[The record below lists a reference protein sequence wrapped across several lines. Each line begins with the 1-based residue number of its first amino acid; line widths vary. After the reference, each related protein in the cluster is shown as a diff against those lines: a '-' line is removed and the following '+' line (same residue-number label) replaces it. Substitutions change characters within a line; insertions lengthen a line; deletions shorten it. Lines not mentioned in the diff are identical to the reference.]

1 METYKP
7 NSESH
12 LVPTSKNK
20 KPILIIVVIALALV
34 AAIWGWKSIE
44 LNKLQAKSDT
54 EKAALISKANQQL
67 MQSHSEHLRLL
78 AKPFVWAL
86 RTEML
91 QGNFNQV
98 NLYLSDM
105 VKEANVQQIIIA
117 NDKGL
122 VVASTN
128 KKDEK
133 QPFSVIAKGVDI
145 SSNDIKVDTNGKVIM
160 MTSPIMGFNNRLG
173 TLLIKYAVPQ
183 SKLK

>member
-7 NSESH
+7 SSENNLVSNSN
-12 LVPTSKNK
+12 NK
-20 KPILIIVVIALALV
+20 KPILIIVVIALVLI
-34 AAIWGWKSIE
+34 AATWGWKSIA
-44 LNKLQAKSDT
+44 LNKLQNKYDT

-67 MQSHSEHLRLL
+67 MQAHSEHLQLL

-98 NLYLSDM
+98 NLYMSDM
-105 VKEANVQQIIIA
+105 VKERNVQQIIVA
-117 NDKGL
+117 DNKGL

-133 QPFSVIAKGVDI
+133 QLFSVIAKGVDI
-145 SSNDIKVDTNGKVIM
+145 TSNDIRIDTNGSVIT

-173 TLLIKYAVPQ
+173 TLLIKYDVPE